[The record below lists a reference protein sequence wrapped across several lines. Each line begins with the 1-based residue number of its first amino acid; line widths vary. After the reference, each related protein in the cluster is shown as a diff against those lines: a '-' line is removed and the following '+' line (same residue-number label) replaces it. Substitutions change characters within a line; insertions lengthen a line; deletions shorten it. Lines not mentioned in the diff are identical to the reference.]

1 MFQKSKKKV
10 SYIILV
16 LTKLSYIIYEKA
28 NI

>member
-1 MFQKSKKKV
+1 MFQKPKKTL

>member
-1 MFQKSKKKV
+1 MFQKSKKNL